1 MDDQKLNTPINEP
14 KSTETPQANSLT
26 PEKHSLKFSN
36 KKALIFTGIIL
47 VVLVSFALAL
57 VLFIIPSVQTNKY
70 LKEAEPITKNLESE
84 IGSFKKDN
92 FMAAKNVTSSMEEA
106 KNVLEDHISDLNS
119 TKKNVSTLKDEYE
132 SLKPP
137 KKFHP
142 LDEKIDQAFELSNA
156 ILEKYDRTLVFRKA
170 VINAYGDRLPR
181 ELENYRAIYYRG
193 GDRTNFILQT
203 DNIAQL
209 ANDAIVKMNNIDVA
223 DDEKEYFD
231 LKLKYLQDVKSTFE
245 RLNLYYRTEKVD
257 SVNGEVINL
266 TNKTNATNQKISAAI
281 NNYVEKSSIA
291 DDLKKLQELIDEI
304 QVDFP

>member
-1 MDDQKLNTPINEP
+1 MTIYSPP
-14 KSTETPQANSLT
+14 NS
-26 PEKHSLKFSN
+26 SN
-36 KKALIFTGIIL
+36 LIFKKAS
-47 VVLVSFALAL
+47 VVLWISMLVFLVLILAL
-57 VLFIIPSVQTNKY
+57 ILFVIPSLRANKFY
-70 LKEAEPITKNLESE
+70 KGAEPTIESLETE
-84 IGSFKKDN
+84 FDSFKKGN

-106 KNVLEDHISDLNS
+106 KSVLEDHISDLNS
-119 TKKNVSTLKDEYE
+119 TKKNVSTLKEDYE

-137 KKFHP
+137 EKLKS
-142 LDEKIDQAFELSNA
+142 LDEKIDQACGFSNA
-156 ILEKYDRTLVFRKA
+156 ILEKYDRSLVFRKA
-170 VINAYGDRLPR
+170 VINAYGDRLSR

-193 GDRTNFILQT
+193 GDRVNFILQT
-203 DNIAQL
+203 DSIAIL
-209 ANDAIVKMNNIDVA
+209 AKDAIVKMNNIDVA

-266 TNKTNATNQKISAAI
+266 TNKTNATNQKIRTAI

-291 DDLKKLQELIDEI
+291 DDLEKLQELIDEI

>member
-1 MDDQKLNTPINEP
+1 MQ
-14 KSTETPQANSLT
+14 LT
-26 PEKHSLKFSN
+26 AKQNIPHFQYTRYLGIKN
-36 KKALIFTGIIL
+36 KNGLIIVWLIVTL
-47 VVLVSFALAL
+47 VAVLAL
-57 VLFIIPSVQTNKY
+57 VLTFVIIPIFRTNKFY
-70 LKEAEPITKNLESE
+70 EVAEPTVESLETE
-84 IGSFKKDN
+84 FESFKKEN
-92 FMAAKNVTSSMEEA
+92 LMAAKNVTSSMEEA

-132 SLKPP
+132 SLRPP
-137 KKFHP
+137 KKLQS

-181 ELENYRAIYYRG
+181 EIENYRAIYYRG

-223 DDEKEYFD
+223 DDEKEYFE
-231 LKLKYLQDVKSTFE
+231 LKLKYLRDVKSSFE
-245 RLNLYYRTEKVD
+245 RLNLYYRTDKLD

-281 NNYVEKSSIA
+281 NNYVEESSIA
-291 DDLKKLQELIDEI
+291 EDLKKLQELIDEI

>member
-1 MDDQKLNTPINEP
+1 MLNIGNNNIPIQTKYPSFKN
-14 KSTETPQANSLT
+14 KSGLVLVGLLA
-26 PEKHSLKFSN
+26 
-36 KKALIFTGIIL
+36 IFL
-47 VVLVSFALAL
+47 VVLVL
-57 VLFIIPSVQTNKY
+57 VVILVIIPKMRTDQFYKV
-70 LKEAEPITKNLESE
+70 AEPAVEKLETE
-84 IGSFKKDN
+84 FESFKKDN
-92 FMAAKNVTSSMEEA
+92 FLAAKNVTTSMEEA
-106 KNVLEDHISDLNS
+106 KKVLEDHIGDLNS
-119 TKKNVSTLKDEYE
+119 TKKNVSDLKDEYD
-132 SLKPP
+132 SLKPS
-137 KKFHP
+137 KKLQL

-156 ILEKYDRTLVFRKA
+156 ILEKYDRDLVFRKA

-181 ELENYRAIYYRG
+181 EINNYRAIYYRG

-231 LKLKYLQDVKSTFE
+231 LKLKYLQDVKSSFE
-245 RLNLYYRTEKVD
+245 RLNLYYRTDKVE

-266 TNKTNATNQKISAAI
+266 TNKTNATNQKITAAI

-291 DDLKKLQELIDEI
+291 DDLKKLLELIDEI